1 MSCLARSGSV
11 SRSGDDD
18 RCSFPGLLVI
28 QERQFLHPGV
38 PEQGRPYPIAVDPG
52 CHIAGDA
59 AAFSLRIIRLHPH
72 ECVEQVCELASPSA
86 YAFDDQVGHR
96 RNLDGARPSATLI
109 PAGDS
114 QRVDRRGLAAHAP
127 GQQFAPAKP
136 GVVPGDVVVWIT
148 ADADTAT

>member
-18 RCSFPGLLVI
+18 RCSFPGPLVI

-86 YAFDDQVGHR
+86 YAFDDQKSGTVGTST
-96 RNLDGARPSATLI
+96 APV
-109 PAGDS
+109 PCGDS
-114 QRVDRRGLAAHAP
+114 HP
-127 GQQFAPAKP
+127 G
-136 GVVPGDVVVWIT
+136 GR
-148 ADADTAT
+148 